1 VGAVHVRVG
10 HDDDAVAQLVG
21 AKSSRRFAAVLA
33 ALPMPVPRAVIR
45 VTISW
50 LDSSFVA
57 GLLHVQDLA
66 AQRQDGLELAVAALL
81 GGAAGGVTLDDVD
94 LAQRG
99 SFSWQSAS
107 LPGRPMPS
115 STPLRRVISRALRAA
130 SRARP
135 RRSCRR

>member
-1 VGAVHVRVG
+1 
-10 HDDDAVAQLVG
+10 L
-21 AKSSRRFAAVLA
+21 KSSLPLLPSL

-45 VTISW
+45 VTISGW
-50 LDSSFVA
+50 TAAFVA

-94 LAQRG
+94 LAQRRV
-99 SFSWQSAS
+99 FSWQSAS

-130 SRARP
+130 SRARAASTILP
-135 RRSCRR
+135 QMILASLGFSSR